1 VPNGSSVRPY
11 DGPVFDLRRSEWLV
25 VALVA
30 LVVVVVNKLV
40 INDRG
45 NTWPMLVLLAVAAG
59 IGVVHLRAGAT
70 GHSRRSSH

>member
-1 VPNGSSVRPY
+1 
-11 DGPVFDLRRSEWLV
+11 V